1 VSNSDDEEDIG
12 RVYRGDP
19 GDGLGRGYRGLD
31 PGDGP
36 GSRRLGMEEEGM
48 RDNYLD
54 REEGDDDTS
63 DETFQRARATLFN
76 LTHAKAATVGSDR

>member
-1 VSNSDDEEDIG
+1 
-12 RVYRGDP
+12 
-19 GDGLGRGYRGLD
+19 LGRGYRGLD

-36 GSRRLGMEEEGM
+36 GSRRLGMEEEGIEGV
-48 RDNYLD
+48 RDTYLD